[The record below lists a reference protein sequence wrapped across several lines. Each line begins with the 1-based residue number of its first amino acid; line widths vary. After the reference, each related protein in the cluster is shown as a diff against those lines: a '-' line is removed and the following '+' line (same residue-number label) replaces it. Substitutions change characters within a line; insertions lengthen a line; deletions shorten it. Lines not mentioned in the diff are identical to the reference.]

1 MKKIITSLALFA
13 FVMAI
18 NLYSQNIKTLP
29 KVNVKDL
36 KGNTVDFSTIRNGDS
51 PFIVDFWATWCVP
64 CIRELNNIHKVY
76 EQWQKETGVKFIA
89 VSIDDARTSK
99 KVAPFVAGRGW
110 KFDFYLDENSDLKR
124 AMGVTNPPHTFIVNS
139 RGEIVWEHAG
149 YAEGGEEEII
159 KKVREIIESE
169 KNK

>member
-1 MKKIITSLALFA
+1 MKKILISIIGLLIILTVPSQSQSL
-13 FVMAI
+13 
-18 NLYSQNIKTLP
+18 KTLP

-36 KGNTVDFSTIRNGDS
+36 KGNTIDFSTIRNDEK
-51 PFIVDFWATWCVP
+51 PIIVDFWATWCVP
-64 CIRELNNIHKVY
+64 CIRELSNIHKVY
-76 EQWQKETGVKFIA
+76 EQWQKETGVKFVA

-124 AMGVTNPPHTFIVNS
+124 AMGVTNPPHTFVVNS

-159 KKVREIIESE
+159 KKVRELIESE
-169 KNK
+169 KK

>member
-1 MKKIITSLALFA
+1 MKKILISIIGLLIILTVLSQSQSL
-13 FVMAI
+13 
-18 NLYSQNIKTLP
+18 KTLP

-36 KGNTVDFSTIRNGDS
+36 KGNTLDFSTIRNDEK
-51 PFIVDFWATWCVP
+51 PIIVDFWATWCVP
-64 CIRELNNIHKVY
+64 CIRELSNIHKVY

-89 VSIDDARTSK
+89 VSIDDARTTK

-124 AMGVTNPPHTFIVNS
+124 AMGVTNPPHTFVVNS

-159 KKVREIIESE
+159 KKVRELIESE
-169 KNK
+169 KK

>member
-1 MKKIITSLALFA
+1 MKKILISIIGLLIILTVPSQSQSL
-13 FVMAI
+13 
-18 NLYSQNIKTLP
+18 KTLP

-36 KGNTVDFSTIRNGDS
+36 KGNTLDFSTIRNDEK
-51 PFIVDFWATWCVP
+51 PIIVDFWATWCVP
-64 CIRELNNIHKVY
+64 CIRELSNIHKVY
-76 EQWQKETGVKFIA
+76 DQWQKETGVKFVA

-124 AMGVTNPPHTFIVNS
+124 AMGVTNPPHTFVVNF

-159 KKVREIIESE
+159 KKVRELIESE
-169 KNK
+169 KK

>member
-1 MKKIITSLALFA
+1 MKKNIILLITLLLILTVNS
-13 FVMAI
+13 
-18 NLYSQNIKTLP
+18 YSQSTKTLP

-36 KGNTVDFSTIRNGDS
+36 KGNTVDFSSLRNDDK
-51 PFIVDFWATWCVP
+51 PMIIDFWATWCVP

-89 VSIDDARTSK
+89 VSIDDARTTK

-124 AMGVTNPPHTFIVNS
+124 AMGVTNPPHTFVVNS
-139 RGEIVWEHAG
+139 RGEIIWEHAG

-159 KKVREIIESE
+159 KKVRELIESE
-169 KNK
+169 KK

>member
-1 MKKIITSLALFA
+1 MKKILITIIGLLIILT
-13 FVMAI
+13 V
-18 NLYSQNIKTLP
+18 NSQSQSNKTLP

-36 KGNTVDFSTIRNGDS
+36 KGNTIDFSSIRNDDK
-51 PFIVDFWATWCVP
+51 PMIVDFWATWCVP

-76 EQWQKETGVKFIA
+76 EQWQKETGVIFIA
-89 VSIDDARTSK
+89 VSIDDARTTK

-110 KFDFYLDENSDLKR
+110 KFDFYLDENSELKR

-139 RGEIVWEHAG
+139 LGEIIWEHAG

-159 KKVREIIESE
+159 KKVRELIESE
-169 KNK
+169 KK

>member
-1 MKKIITSLALFA
+1 MKNTLITTIFLAIILT
-13 FVMAI
+13 V
-18 NLYSQNIKTLP
+18 NLQSQSNKTLP
-29 KVNVKDL
+29 KINVKDL
-36 KGNTVDFSTIRNGDS
+36 KGNTIDFSTLRNDDK
-51 PFIVDFWATWCVP
+51 PMIVDFWATWCVP
-64 CIRELNNIHKVY
+64 CIRELGNIHKVY

-124 AMGVTNPPHTFIVNS
+124 AMGVSNPPHTFVVNS
-139 RGEIVWEHAG
+139 KGEIIWEHAG

-159 KKVREIIESE
+159 NEVRKLIESD
-169 KNK
+169 KK

>member
-1 MKKIITSLALFA
+1 MKKILISIIGLLIILTAPSQSQSL
-13 FVMAI
+13 
-18 NLYSQNIKTLP
+18 KTLP

-36 KGNTVDFSTIRNGDS
+36 KGNTLDFSTIRNDEK
-51 PFIVDFWATWCVP
+51 PIIVDFWATWCVP

-89 VSIDDARTSK
+89 VSIDDARTTK

-124 AMGVTNPPHTFIVNS
+124 AMGVTNPPHTFVVNS
-139 RGEIVWEHAG
+139 RAEIIWEHAG

-159 KKVREIIESE
+159 KKVRELIESE
-169 KNK
+169 KK

>member
-1 MKKIITSLALFA
+1 MKKIIILSISLLLILT
-13 FVMAI
+13 V
-18 NLYSQNIKTLP
+18 NSQSQSAKTLP

-36 KGNTVDFSTIRNGDS
+36 KGNTIDFSTIRNGDK
-51 PFIVDFWATWCVP
+51 PMIVDFWATWCVP

-76 EQWQKETGVKFIA
+76 QDWQKETGVKFIA
-89 VSIDDARTSK
+89 VSIDDARTTK

-139 RGEIVWEHAG
+139 QGEIIWEHAG

-159 KKVREIIESE
+159 KKVRELIESE
-169 KNK
+169 KK

>member
-1 MKKIITSLALFA
+1 MKKILISIIGLLIILTVPSQSQSL
-13 FVMAI
+13 
-18 NLYSQNIKTLP
+18 KTLP

-36 KGNTVDFSTIRNGDS
+36 KGNTLDFSTIRNDEK
-51 PFIVDFWATWCVP
+51 PIIVDFWATWCVP

-89 VSIDDARTSK
+89 VSIDDARTTK

-124 AMGVTNPPHTFIVNS
+124 AMGVTNPPHTFVVNS
-139 RGEIVWEHAG
+139 RGEIIWEHAG

-159 KKVREIIESE
+159 KKVRELIESE
-169 KNK
+169 KK